1 MKVNK
6 FMKLGLLIKQN
17 ISRNLKC
24 KFQNL
29 LFYAVRFFV
38 TVYPIN
44 FKIAP
49 QKVLSKKRNLTRNF
63 I

>member
-6 FMKLGLLIKQN
+6 FTKLGLLIKQN

-44 FKIAP
+44 LEERRKRCC
-49 QKVLSKKRNLTRNF
+49 QKSE